1 MGKLKNNSQNDK
13 ILRYL
18 KTHKRGITPMQAIS
32 MFKITCLAER
42 IRDLRERG
50 YKIETIMH
58 YEKQQ
63 DGTVKQYGQYILREA

>member
-1 MGKLKNNSQNDK
+1 MGKIKNNSQNDK

-18 KTHKRGITPMQAIS
+18 KTHKRGITSMQAIS
-32 MFKITCLAER
+32 IFKITCLAER

-50 YKIETIMH
+50 YSIETIMH